1 MAVVR
6 DVSGDLGCG
15 RPSLT
20 FLELLLG
27 VLGLIVVFLF
37 LLFLLFLGLGL
48 GLLLSLLRLVFG
60 ARLLLGFVLAVLGG
74 CFLCL

>member
-1 MAVVR
+1 MGVAVVR

-15 RPSLT
+15 RSSLT

-27 VLGLIVVFLF
+27 VLGLIVVFIFF
-37 LLFLLFLGLGL
+37 LLLFLGLGF
-48 GLLLSLLRLVFG
+48 LLSLLRLVLG
-60 ARLLLGFVLAVLGG
+60 AGLLLGFVLGVLGG